1 MATADKKSKSVSH
14 RVVVRP
20 LPKVVFF
27 YMTWLGALACALL
40 DGLFPAE
47 VLGMTWMGIFVFNLA
62 TISFDFTL
70 ERLLM
75 GLFVAGTAGGALY
88 HFGIPPEVHSLL
100 FSLNPVMNQGFYWLI
115 FGMFSVLY
123 ATVFVHTR
131 VNYWEFRPGEIVHRE
146 GLFMRTKRYPAAQ
159 ARWDRVVP
167 DILERLLLGTG
178 TMILTTSKEEP
189 PVILEHVLGIGSI
202 DDRIADVLR
211 IQITSAQPAQPAQG

>member
-1 MATADKKSKSVSH
+1 MADDKKNPNASTK
-14 RVVVRP
+14 VVVRP

-47 VLGMTWMGIFVFNLA
+47 VLGMTWMGIFLFNLA

-70 ERLLM
+70 DRLFMILM
-75 GLFVAGTAGGALY
+75 VFGLIGGAIY
-88 HFGIPPEVHSLL
+88 QYGIPEQVSTLL

-115 FGMFSVLY
+115 FGIFSLLY
-123 ATVFVHTR
+123 AAVFIHTR

-146 GLFMRTKRYPAAQ
+146 GLFMRTKRYPASQ
-159 ARWDRVVP
+159 AHWDRVVP

-211 IQITSAQPAQPAQG
+211 IQVTTAQPAGPSAG

>member
-1 MATADKKSKSVSH
+1 MADDKTQPPASA

-47 VLGMTWMGIFVFNLA
+47 VLGMTWMGIFLFNLA

-70 ERLLM
+70 DRLFILILFC
-75 GLFVAGTAGGALY
+75 GLIGGALY
-88 HFGIPPEVHSLL
+88 HFGIPTEVKTFLL
-100 FSLNPVMNQGFYWLI
+100 SLNPVMNQGFYWLI
-115 FGMFSVLY
+115 FGIFSLLY
-123 ATVFVHTR
+123 IAVFFHTR

-167 DILERLLLGTG
+167 DILERLILGTG

-211 IQITSAQPAQPAQG
+211 IQVTTQQPTGQGAT

>member
-1 MATADKKSKSVSH
+1 MATADKTSKNTSH
-14 RVVVRP
+14 KVVVRP

-47 VLGMTWMGIFVFNLA
+47 VLGMTWMGIFLFNLA
-62 TISFDFTL
+62 TISFDFTV
-70 ERLLM
+70 ERLLVAILIM
-75 GLFVAGTAGGALY
+75 GLIGAGIY
-88 HFGIPPEVHSLL
+88 HYGIPLQIRTFLS
-100 FSLNPVMNQGFYWLI
+100 SLNPVMNQGFYWLMFGI
-115 FGMFSVLY
+115 FSALY
-123 ATVFVHTR
+123 LAVFIHTR
-131 VNYWEFRPGEIVHRE
+131 VNYWEFRPGEIVQRE
-146 GLFMRTKRYPAAQ
+146 GLFMRTKRYPASQ

-178 TMILTTSKEEP
+178 TMILTTSTEEP

-211 IQITSAQPAQPAQG
+211 IQITASQSPGSAPG

>member
-1 MATADKKSKSVSH
+1 MADPKTPPPSAA

-47 VLGMTWMGIFVFNLA
+47 VLGMTWMGIFLFNLA

-70 ERLLM
+70 DRLFILLLFA
-75 GLFVAGTAGGALY
+75 GLISGALY
-88 HFGIPPEVHSLL
+88 HFGIPTEVKAFLL
-100 FSLNPVMNQGFYWLI
+100 SLNPVMNQGFYWLI
-115 FGMFSVLY
+115 FGIFSILY
-123 ATVFVHTR
+123 VAVFFHTR

-146 GLFMRTKRYPAAQ
+146 GLFMRTKRYPANQ

-178 TMILTTSKEEP
+178 TMILTTSKEEA

-211 IQITSAQPAQPAQG
+211 IQVTTQQPSGPSAG